1 MVHVAAFLASSEDEV
16 AAGAEAG
23 ETTVVIADETEILG
37 TGAKTLHLFET
48 TVAGSVI
55 ETGGIVTEIVS
66 GEGDAHHQ
74 DRGDHHLAGIFETV
88 IFK

>member
-1 MVHVAAFLASSEDEV
+1 MAAFLASLEDEV

-23 ETTVVIADETEILG
+23 GMTVGIADEIETLG

-55 ETGGIVTEIVS
+55 ETGGIATEIVS
-66 GEGDAHHQ
+66 GEGGAHHQ
-74 DRGDHHLAGIFETV
+74 HRGDHHLAGIFETV